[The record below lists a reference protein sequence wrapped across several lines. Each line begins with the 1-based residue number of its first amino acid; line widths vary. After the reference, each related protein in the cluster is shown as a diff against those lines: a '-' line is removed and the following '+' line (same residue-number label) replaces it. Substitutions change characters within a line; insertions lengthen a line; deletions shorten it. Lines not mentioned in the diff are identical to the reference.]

1 MEGTPA
7 TPPKTPNPLT
17 SSRVILHS
25 FPSEQ
30 AGRLD
35 RQNQCHRRVERKIG
49 NLRKQGL
56 AEIIGQ
62 ANQQRT
68 DRGAAEAAHAAN
80 DDHGESQRQD
90 LKVKPGINTQ
100 ETAANDPP
108 QNRKEGAEG
117 QY

>member
-1 MEGTPA
+1 MSRLITKMANTSARVNNRITKEFVFGTMTRSAASAPTTA
-7 TPPKTPNPLT
+7 NTLT

-35 RQNQCHRRVERKIG
+35 RQNQCH
-49 NLRKQGL
+49 
-56 AEIIGQ
+56 
-62 ANQQRT
+62 QRT

-100 ETAANDPP
+100 ETAANDPA
-108 QNRKEGAEG
+108 QSRKEG
-117 QY
+117 